1 MNNRF
6 MQESY
11 KTNMQVQR
19 ITVRLI
25 FLTKIIDVLL
35 AIFKAIG
42 SSEAGEPLAS
52 PDFRPNSNISALT
65 FFNFRVIN
73 M

>member
-6 MQESY
+6 MQERY

-25 FLTKIIDVLL
+25 FLTTIIDVLL
-35 AIFKAIG
+35 AMFKAVG
-42 SSEAGEPLAS
+42 SGEAGEPLAS
-52 PDFRPNSNISALT
+52 PDFRPNSALT
-65 FFNFRVIN
+65 FF
-73 M
+73 